1 MRSYGPRRWLNYYDM
16 HAIMCAWY
24 YTSCCIQQNC
34 QLHFIAWSQVHTEV
48 RSWLYSIVHSQ
59 TAWLTLPSKLQR
71 RAQVHS
77 EYAPKYTSEYSS
89 TLPGMLSRTLPI
101 SLDGTLPACL
111 TIRSQV
117 SSQDASTYTPS
128 TLPSTPLSMFSSWL
142 TSMLPSM
149 LLFALDGTLL
159 VCLTVRSHGSS
170 EDALKH
176 TTKHALKYTP
186 NCIWWHTPSL
196 LGSTLPSTLPRGKT
210 LPLSLDYMLPCML
223 LGARSR
229 DFLSCRRQASGGGWW
244 VAGGGRSVAGARWR
258 GAGARWRVAG
268 CGWRIVAEIMTSVAI
283 IVWTLC

>member
-34 QLHFIAWSQVHTEV
+34 QLHFIAWTQVHTEE

-77 EYAPKYTSEYSS
+77 EYAPKYTSEYV
-89 TLPGMLSRTLPI
+89 LK
-101 SLDGTLPACL
+101 
-111 TIRSQV
+111 
-117 SSQDASTYTPS
+117 YTP
-128 TLPSTPLSMFSSWL
+128 W
-142 TSMLPSM
+142 
-149 LLFALDGTLL
+149 
-159 VCLTVRSHGSS
+159 H
-170 EDALKH
+170 ALKH

-244 VAGGGRSVAGARWR
+244 VAGGG
-258 GAGARWRVAG
+258 
-268 CGWRIVAEIMTSVAI
+268 WRIVAEIMTSVAI
-283 IVWTLC
+283 IVWTLCLVHPP